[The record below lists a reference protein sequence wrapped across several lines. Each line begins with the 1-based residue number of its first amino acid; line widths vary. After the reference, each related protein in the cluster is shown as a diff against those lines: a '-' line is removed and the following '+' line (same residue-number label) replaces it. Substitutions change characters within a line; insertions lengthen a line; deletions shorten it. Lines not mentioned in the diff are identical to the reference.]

1 MNARTLFSA
10 KPKLRPMK
18 TIKRSMNPSFICLIV
33 SRYARKTML
42 NTTAIC
48 NERLHTQTGIPHD
61 TLRQQLNRDA
71 KKPKRERRYPHAYK
85 TACCGAWMI
94 PARDLNKGD
103 K

>member
-1 MNARTLFSA
+1 MKDYTLKQASE
-10 KPKLRPMK
+10 LY
-18 TIKRSMNPSFICLIV
+18 S
-33 SRYARKTML
+33 
-42 NTTAIC
+42 
-48 NERLHTQTGIPHD
+48 IPHD

-94 PARDLNKGD
+94 PAQDLNKGD